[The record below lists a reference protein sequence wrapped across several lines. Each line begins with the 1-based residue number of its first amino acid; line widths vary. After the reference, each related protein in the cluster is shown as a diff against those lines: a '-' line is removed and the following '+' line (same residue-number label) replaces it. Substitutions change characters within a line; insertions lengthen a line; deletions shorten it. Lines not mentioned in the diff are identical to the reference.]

1 MNRKKPGILKN
12 YSRMEIKK
20 FPYVALFLI
29 LPLINFCV
37 FYVYVNL
44 DSFRLAFTDNL
55 TGEFTL
61 EHFRIVFERF
71 FGEQGYLRERLFRSM
86 IVWIFSTFI
95 TFPVS
100 ILFSYAIF
108 KKIPFANT
116 IKVIFMLPVLLGTV
130 IMAGIYKN
138 MLGSTGPILSLLKAI
153 GVHLPEVILNNG
165 LFANSKTA
173 YIMLL
178 IYQFW
183 LGMGTNIML
192 LSGAMARVPQDVLE
206 AAKLDGV
213 GFFREFAQIVM
224 PLVYPTI
231 VTMIILS
238 MSSLL
243 VADAGTFVFF
253 AGSNPE
259 GVATLGYEM
268 TLLTYIIAQ
277 TGSKAYGYPAALG
290 MVTSAVTI
298 PITLLTRRWLEKHM
312 EGLEY

>member
-1 MNRKKPGILKN
+1 MESKKPRILKN
-12 YSRMEIKK
+12 YTKMEIKK
-20 FPYVALFLI
+20 FPYVALFLV

-37 FYVYVNL
+37 FYIYVNL

-71 FGEQGYLRERLFRSM
+71 FGKQGYLRVRLFRSV
-86 IVWIFSTFI
+86 IVWVFSTFI

-138 MLGSTGPILSLLKAI
+138 MLGSTGPILSLLKTI
-153 GVHLPEVILNNG
+153 GVQLPEVLLNNG

-173 YIMLL
+173 FIMLL
-178 IYQFW
+178 VYQFW

-192 LSGAMARVPQDVLE
+192 LSGAMARVPQEVLE
-206 AAKLDGV
+206 AAKIDGV
-213 GFFREFAQIVM
+213 GFFRSL
-224 PLVYPTI
+224 PKLLCH
-231 VTMIILS
+231 LS
-238 MSSLL
+238 IQQLL
-243 VADAGTFVFF
+243 PCLF
-253 AGSNPE
+253 
-259 GVATLGYEM
+259 
-268 TLLTYIIAQ
+268 
-277 TGSKAYGYPAALG
+277 
-290 MVTSAVTI
+290 
-298 PITLLTRRWLEKHM
+298 
-312 EGLEY
+312 

>member
-1 MNRKKPGILKN
+1 MESKKIRILKN
-12 YSRMEIKK
+12 YTHMEIKK
-20 FPYVALFLI
+20 FPYVALFLA
-29 LPLINFCV
+29 LPLIQFCV
-37 FYVYVNL
+37 FYIYVNL

-61 EHFRIVFERF
+61 EHFAIVFERF
-71 FGEQGYLRERLFRSM
+71 FGKEGYLRVRLFRSVV
-86 IVWIFSTFI
+86 VWVFSTFI

-108 KKIPFANT
+108 KKIPFANA
-116 IKVIFMLPVLLGTV
+116 IKVIFMVPVLLGTV

-138 MLGSTGPILSLLKAI
+138 MLGSTGPIISFLQVI
-153 GVHLPEVILNNG
+153 GTQLPEVILKNG
-165 LFANSKTA
+165 LFANDKTA
-173 YIMLL
+173 FIMLL
-178 IYQFW
+178 VYQFW

-192 LSGAMARVPQDVLE
+192 LSGAMARVPQEVLE
-206 AAKLDGV
+206 AAKIDGV

-231 VTMIILS
+231 VTMLILS

-243 VADAGTFVFF
+243 VADAGTFTFF

-268 TLLTYIIAQ
+268 TLLTYIISQ

>member
-1 MNRKKPGILKN
+1 MDRKKSRILKN
-12 YSRMEIKK
+12 YSKMEIKK
-20 FPYVALFLI
+20 FPYVAMFLA
-29 LPLINFCV
+29 LPLINFFV
-37 FYVYVNL
+37 FYIYVNL

-55 TGEFTL
+55 TGAFTL
-61 EHFRIVFERF
+61 EHFAIVFERF
-71 FGEQGYLRERLFRSM
+71 FGKEGYLRVRLLRSV
-86 IVWIFSTFI
+86 IVWVFSTFL

-108 KKIPFANT
+108 KKIPFANV

-130 IMAGIYKN
+130 VMAGIYKN
-138 MLGSTGPILSLLKAI
+138 LLGSTGPIVSLLKVI
-153 GVHLPEVILNNG
+153 GIQLPEVLLNNG
-165 LFANSKTA
+165 LFADPQTA
-173 YIMLL
+173 FIMLL
-178 IYQFW
+178 VYQFW

-192 LSGAMARVPQDVLE
+192 LSGAMARVPQEVLE
-206 AAKLDGV
+206 AAKMDGV

-231 VTMIILS
+231 VTMLILS

-243 VADAGTFVFF
+243 VADSGTFTFF

-268 TLLTYIIAQ
+268 KLLTYIIAQ